1 MADNQTIFLKRIRET
16 RPDLANQS
24 DKALTSI
31 FSKIRPDIFQNEL
44 TKPVEPKVTITI
56 GSDDE
61 DKLNALGMS
70 IPMKQSQ
77 PQYTFTAIK
86 DPEVKDMNEGF
97 FQGLQDAFS
106 QTQERVKFF
115 KENPEQAESIKGQA
129 TAYQFEPLLNYLD
142 PKEDEPITSRV
153 GKELILLTAGAPIMG
168 MTMAEDP
175 IGGISQYAEF
185 LSDIASNWIKLVDPD
200 KREEGWGEIKRSP
213 LFHTLPLFS
222 GIRKAQKAG
231 RISPQ
236 KRQQLAKEVEVD
248 INNFKKNAEQILL
261 ENKDFFKELQD
272 MSRSQVKT
280 LDFNKEI
287 VRSKKVKLLP
297 ERKPSEKILKIDAEL
312 ANLKETKKMQEQAL
326 QNPNLTE
333 IQRTQAERS
342 LGRVNELIEENR
354 VQGQQLG
361 YTVNT
366 DILPDKNIVTDKG
379 TKRTV
384 DVNEYF
390 NKRMEGKGYNP
401 AELDRLY
408 SEVTSNVILLPESKG
423 AHSSV
428 QDFYEKSFKDM
439 SGFNT
444 KSWQDTKNKLVRGF
458 VDVSGNI
465 KKELRQSGPFGEK
478 AAMLHDLALGANNK
492 SALIYEEA
500 AKRIFDGLGK
510 HERKLLDTIIE
521 SRRNITIQEYK
532 PNYKVPGGYEGHLA
546 YLKEIKKSDPRL
558 YDKLNKKADQF
569 FLEEKT
575 NLKELYDNG
584 LIPEKTYEL
593 LKDKDYT
600 RKEFI
605 DKVDPEISYIRNGR
619 KINVP
624 SSGLKRLE
632 EGSQKT
638 VNLDQSVKL
647 FRNISM
653 IQSRIAKNKAN
664 VAFRDMIRESPNNIM
679 GLELKPGEKPPK
691 GYSPVSYF
699 EKGQKKEFYLKS
711 EFANEWVTSDPRFAA
726 NTANII
732 SLISGNR
739 ALKTMATG
747 ANPEFALVN
756 MPRDIGYVY
765 LTTSEYSPHLPKFG
779 AQMALDLASVATDA
793 IRKKGRY
800 RDYIME
806 GGGMEFLTHQGG
818 FGKSYRPTGR
828 ISNTFEALQSAA
840 RYLGETSE
848 IWTRLALRERAL
860 KNGKSPLQATY
871 EARNYLDFA
880 QGGSVVKALD
890 SGLPYLNATVQA
902 TRGLMRSPKKDPK
915 GFATKSAW
923 IAGTASS
930 LWFANNV
937 VNPKAYNDI
946 NERIKNDN
954 WIVTTPF
961 SYTDDRGNKRYMY
974 FKLPKDTGQKLVASA
989 TDAMLEKSY
998 LGKDAS
1004 DQAIEAVK
1012 DLASVVPAQDPLP
1025 PLLDALIMGGINH
1038 NFFKGEPI
1046 FDDRGRPVEPEA
1058 EFIPGRTGKFFV
1070 DFGEK
1075 LGEIDEGDVIPDMFK
1090 SPAKLE
1096 YMTKQFTTH
1105 RNIWTD
1111 IVGGGYKA
1119 LTGEQDEKATEELTL
1134 EMMRNIPGIRRFV
1147 SFTNPYKQDKELER
1161 TLIKKN
1167 TDDKKRREFGNEIF
1181 KKYKSG
1187 EMTRTEV
1194 LKSIKDSEF
1203 EDKKKIKDRIIFSF
1217 KIKDVRNPGLFYDG
1231 LELPPELRA
1240 GLFFDK
1246 YKESEPE
1253 ERTLLMKEMK
1263 SVPRFASK
1271 DFKKRFNYLVK
1282 QYLQEQK

>member
-1 MADNQTIFLKRIRET
+1 MADNQTIFLQRIRET

-24 DKALTSI
+24 DEALTNI
-31 FSKIRPDIFQNEL
+31 FKNIRPDIFKVKS
-44 TKPVEPKVTITI
+44 TEPKVTITI
-56 GSDDE
+56 GSDDQ

-70 IPMKQSQ
+70 IPIKQSQ
-77 PQYTFTAIK
+77 PQYSLTAIK

-97 FQGLQDAFS
+97 FQGLQDAYA
-106 QTQERVKFF
+106 QTQERVAFF
-115 KENPEQAESIKGQA
+115 KENPERAKQIKGQA

-153 GKELILLTAGAPIMG
+153 GKELIMLSAATPIMG
-168 MTMAEDP
+168 MTIAEDP
-175 IGGISQYAEF
+175 INGIAQYAEF
-185 LSDIASNWIKLVDPD
+185 LSDVATNWIKLVDPD
-200 KREEGWGEIKRSP
+200 KRDEGWSEIKRSP

-222 GIRKAQKAG
+222 GVRKARKAG
-231 RISPQ
+231 RITPKKQ
-236 KRQQLAKEVEVD
+236 KELIKEIEVD
-248 INNFKKNAEQILL
+248 INNFKKTAEQILL
-261 ENKDFFKELQD
+261 ENKDFFKEIQN

-287 VRSKKVKLLP
+287 ARSKKVKLLP

-312 ANLKETKKMQEQAL
+312 ANLKETKKQQEKRL
-326 QNPNLTE
+326 QDPNLTE
-333 IQRTQAERS
+333 IQRTQTERS

-366 DILPDKNIVTDKG
+366 DILPDKNITTDKG

-390 NKRMEGKGYNP
+390 NKRMEGRGYNP
-401 AELDRLY
+401 AEIDRLY
-408 SEVTSNVILLPESKG
+408 NQVVNNVILLPESKG
-423 AHSSV
+423 AHIPV
-428 QDFYEKSFKDM
+428 QEFYEKSFKDM
-439 SGFNT
+439 SGFNA

-458 VDVSGNI
+458 VDISGNI

-478 AAMLHDLALGANNK
+478 AAMLHDLALGTNNK
-492 SALIYEEA
+492 ASMIYEDA
-500 AKRIFDGLGK
+500 AKRIFDGLSR
-510 HERKLLDTIIE
+510 HERKLLDTMIE
-521 SRRNITIQEYK
+521 SRRNITIKEYK
-532 PNYKVPGGYEGHLA
+532 KDYKVPGGYEGHIA
-546 YLKEIKKSDPRL
+546 YLNEIKKSDPRL
-558 YDKLNKKADQF
+558 YDKLNKRADQF
-569 FLEEKT
+569 FLEEKM
-575 NLKELYDNG
+575 NLKELFDNG

-600 RKEFI
+600 RTEFI
-605 DKVDPEISYIRNGR
+605 HKIDPEISYIRNGR

-632 EGSQKT
+632 EGSLNT

-647 FRNISM
+647 FRNIAM
-653 IQSRIAKNKAN
+653 IQSRISKNRAN
-664 VAFRDMIRESPNNIM
+664 IAFRDMIRESPNNIM
-679 GLELKPGEKPPK
+679 GIELKKGEKAPK

-699 EKGQKKEFYLKS
+699 EKGQKKEFHVKT
-711 EFANEWVTSDPRFAA
+711 EFANEWVTADPLLSSNVA
-726 NTANII
+726 NTI
-732 SLISGNR
+732 SLLSGNR
-739 ALKTMATG
+739 ALKFMATG

-779 AQMALDLASVATDA
+779 IQMGLDLASVASDA
-793 IRKKGRY
+793 IMKKGRY

-818 FGKSYRPTGR
+818 FGKSYKPTGR

-880 QGGSVVKALD
+880 QGGSVVKGAD
-890 SGLPYLNATVQA
+890 SMVPYLNATVQA
-902 TRGLMRSPKKDPK
+902 TRGLLRTPKNDPK

-930 LWFANNV
+930 LWLTNNV
-937 VNPKAYNDI
+937 VNPKAYSEID
-946 NERIKNDN
+946 ERVKNDS
-954 WIVTTPF
+954 WIITTRYF
-961 SYTDDRGNKRYMY
+961 YTDDRKNKRYLY
-974 FKLPKDTGQKLVASA
+974 FKIPKDTGQKLVASA

-1004 DQAIEAVK
+1004 DQAIEAIK
-1012 DLASVVPAQDPLP
+1012 DLASVVPTQDPLP
-1025 PLLDALIMGGINH
+1025 PMLDAYIGGAYNVD
-1038 NFFKGEPI
+1038 FFKGEPI

-1058 EFIPGRTGKFFV
+1058 EYIPNRTGQMFV

-1075 LGEIDEGDVIPDMFK
+1075 VGELDTEDKVPNALK

-1111 IVGGGYKA
+1111 LVGGGYKA
-1119 LTGEQDEKATEELTL
+1119 LTNQQDEKATEALTL
-1134 EMMRNIPGIRRFV
+1134 QMLKDIPGIRRFV

-1161 TLIKKN
+1161 TIIKKN
-1167 TDDKKRREFGNEIF
+1167 TVDKKRREYGDQLF
-1181 KKYKSG
+1181 KKYQSG

-1194 LKSIKDSEF
+1194 IQAIKDSEF
-1203 EDKKKIKDRIIFSF
+1203 EDKKKMKDRLIFSF

-1231 LELPPELRA
+1231 LELPPKLRA

-1246 YKESEPE
+1246 YKESDPE
-1253 ERTLLMKEMK
+1253 ERTFLMKEMK
-1263 SVPRFASK
+1263 SIPGFASK
-1271 DFKKRFNYLVK
+1271 DFKKRFNYLIN
-1282 QYLQEQK
+1282 QYLEEQK